1 MPCASF
7 PEETAIAFDAL
18 ETEVVEADTTG
29 AQAYTS
35 CSLDPMTNELKGRG
49 LRRIGLSL
57 FPAYPPV
64 IGHELKNRR
73 THGQLGT
80 SPLNNMSRDT

>member
-18 ETEVVEADTTG
+18 ETEVVDADATD

-35 CSLDPMTNELKGRG
+35 YSLGPMMNELKGSG
-49 LRRIGLSL
+49 LRRLGRSL
-57 FPAYPPV
+57 FQAYPPV
-64 IGHELKNRR
+64 IGYELKN
-73 THGQLGT
+73 
-80 SPLNNMSRDT
+80 